1 MKNTIFTGMATAI
14 VTPMHTD
21 GSIDYEALGR
31 FVEFQIGS
39 GINGLV
45 VMGTTGENATIEP
58 EDQKK
63 VIAYTV
69 EKAAGRVPVIAGTG
83 TNNTEHVLHNTRN
96 ACQVG
101 ADAILVVTPY
111 YNKATQNGLVNHFT
125 AVADE
130 STLPVILYNVPGRTG
145 CNLLPKT
152 VAKLSE
158 HPNIAAIK
166 EATGSLAQMIEIM
179 HLCGDKIDVYSGED
193 GLTVPMMAMGAKGT
207 ISVLSNVAPRQ
218 SVAMTDACLRGDYAA
233 AAKMQCDLLP
243 LINALFSEVNP
254 IPAKAAT
261 AAMGFGADAL
271 RMPLT
276 SMEEQ
281 NRAVL
286 FAEMRKLGIAV

>member
-69 EKAAGRVPVIAGTG
+69 EKVAGRVPVIAGTG

-101 ADAILVVTPY
+101 ADAVLVVTPY
-111 YNKATQNGLVNHFT
+111 YNKATQNGLVTHFT

-130 STLPVILYNVPGRTG
+130 STLPVILYNVPSRTG

-179 HLCGDKIDVYSGED
+179 HMCGDKIDVYSGED

-271 RMPLT
+271 RLPLT

>member
-21 GSIDYEALGR
+21 GSIDYEALSR
-31 FVEFQIGS
+31 FVEFQIDS

-69 EKAAGRVPVIAGTG
+69 EKVAGRVPVIAGTG

-111 YNKATQNGLVNHFT
+111 YNKATQNGLITHFT

-130 STLPVILYNVPGRTG
+130 STLPVILYNVPSRTG

-218 SVAMTDACLRGDYAA
+218 SVAMTDACLQGDYAA

-271 RMPLT
+271 RLPLT

>member
-69 EKAAGRVPVIAGTG
+69 EKVAGRVPVIAGTG

-111 YNKATQNGLVNHFT
+111 YNKATQNGLVTHFT

-130 STLPVILYNVPGRTG
+130 STLPVILYNVPSRTG

-166 EATGSLAQMIEIM
+166 EATGNLAQMIEIM

-271 RMPLT
+271 RLPLT

-286 FAEMRKLGIAV
+286 FAEMRKLGICV

>member
-21 GSIDYEALGR
+21 GSIDYEALSR

-69 EKAAGRVPVIAGTG
+69 EKVAGRVPVIAGTG

-111 YNKATQNGLVNHFT
+111 YNKATQNGLITHFT

-158 HPNIAAIK
+158 HPNITAIK

-271 RMPLT
+271 RLPLT

>member
-69 EKAAGRVPVIAGTG
+69 EKVAGRVPVIAGTG

-111 YNKATQNGLVNHFT
+111 YNKATQNGLVTHFT

-145 CNLLPKT
+145 CNLLPGT

-271 RMPLT
+271 RLPLT

-281 NRAVL
+281 NRAAL

>member
-31 FVEFQIGS
+31 FVEFQIDS

-69 EKAAGRVPVIAGTG
+69 EKVAGRVPVIAGTG

-111 YNKATQNGLVNHFT
+111 YNKATQNGLITHFT

-130 STLPVILYNVPGRTG
+130 STLPVILYNVPSRTG

-271 RMPLT
+271 RLPLT

-286 FAEMRKLGIAV
+286 FAEMRKLGIAL

>member
-69 EKAAGRVPVIAGTG
+69 EKVAGRVPVIAGTG

-111 YNKATQNGLVNHFT
+111 YNKATQNGLVTHFT

-130 STLPVILYNVPGRTG
+130 STLPVILYNVPSRTG

-271 RMPLT
+271 RLPLT

-286 FAEMRKLGIAV
+286 FAEMKKLGIAV

>member
-69 EKAAGRVPVIAGTG
+69 EKVAGRVPVIAGTG

-111 YNKATQNGLVNHFT
+111 YNKATQNGLITHFT

-193 GLTVPMMAMGAKGT
+193 GLTVPMIAMGAKGT

-271 RMPLT
+271 RLPLT

>member
-69 EKAAGRVPVIAGTG
+69 EKVAGRVPVIAGTG

-111 YNKATQNGLVNHFT
+111 YNKATQNGLVTHFT

-130 STLPVILYNVPGRTG
+130 STLPVILYNVPSRTG

-218 SVAMTDACLRGDYAA
+218 SVAMTDACLRGDYAT

-271 RMPLT
+271 RLPLT

>member
-21 GSIDYEALGR
+21 GSIDYEALSR
-31 FVEFQIGS
+31 FVEFQIDS

-111 YNKATQNGLVNHFT
+111 YNKATQNGLVTHFT

-130 STLPVILYNVPGRTG
+130 STLPVILYNVPSRTG

-271 RMPLT
+271 RLPLT

>member
-1 MKNTIFTGMATAI
+1 MKNTIFTGMATAT

-21 GSIDYEALGR
+21 GSIDYEALSR
-31 FVEFQIGS
+31 FVEFQSGS

-69 EKAAGRVPVIAGTG
+69 EKVAGRVPVIAGTG

-101 ADAILVVTPY
+101 ADAVLVVTPY
-111 YNKATQNGLVNHFT
+111 YNKATQNGLVTHFT

-130 STLPVILYNVPGRTG
+130 STLPVILYNVPSRTG

-207 ISVLSNVAPRQ
+207 ISVLSNVVPRQ

-271 RMPLT
+271 RLPLT

>member
-21 GSIDYEALGR
+21 GSIDYEALSR

-69 EKAAGRVPVIAGTG
+69 EKVAGRVPVIAGTG

-111 YNKATQNGLVNHFT
+111 YNKATQNGLVTHFT

-207 ISVLSNVAPRQ
+207 ISVLSNVVPRQ

-271 RMPLT
+271 RLPLT

>member
-21 GSIDYEALGR
+21 GSIDYEALRR
-31 FVEFQIGS
+31 FVEFQIDS

-69 EKAAGRVPVIAGTG
+69 EKVAGRVPVIAGTG

-111 YNKATQNGLVNHFT
+111 YNKATQNGLITHFT

-271 RMPLT
+271 RLPLT